1 MIELE
6 TSLRTLQERLDRA
19 NRKVAKSEAQVS
31 DLTKDRDALHAQLGM
46 AYLDAK
52 QDDADEST
60 ALTTELQKLRKEL
73 RRVTKDHQ
81 KRIDQL
87 TKQESE
93 LRGKIE
99 RREKAVT
106 QMASLAKELYNTR
119 VALLP
124 HAQGQAPACDPSIRV
139 EKLRQP
145 VEQQHREISNAT
157 SLPRRRSGPSSE
169 HTARQRSGA
178 ERRKAMRTDDID
190 AYDSEENA
198 GRPDADATTDLQ
210 LPRSQQQQFELTK
223 DNDFLSFMD
232 GDEVEKLRTVVDADK
247 ERLAQLGGRVSQQQD
262 TSRQNRKS
270 SMKKVSYGDF
280 TEHSLPASEATNT
293 THNLTDRHETQRSM
307 RSQTSERRR
316 HRSTSRGDLT
326 SAFLVPDV
334 TLRSAQQD
342 ATTDAQGTIKHTTTI
357 PRPIP
362 VSDRMLEDPDT
373 TTRPAQDPA
382 LALATV
388 IKNVQDE
395 LVQYRAQ
402 LQEQEALY
410 HQHDPSLSKRKRKI
424 VFTRM
429 QKLLSMIEARSD
441 QVYALY
447 DVLEGQKASGQMM
460 KEEEVELT
468 LQNLG
473 LDAHAAAAGAEPSKT
488 VIEDDGSEASGDESD
503 LGDDF
508 PTWDGIE
515 ATQTQTLDGLP
526 RMTGR

>member
-1 MIELE
+1 M
-6 TSLRTLQERLDRA
+6 
-19 NRKVAKSEAQVS
+19 S

-87 TKQESE
+87 TKQETE
-93 LRGKIE
+93 LRGKIK

-106 QMASLAKELYNTR
+106 QMASLAKELYDTR
-119 VALLP
+119 VAMLP
-124 HAQGQAPACDPSIRV
+124 QTQTQTQARDPSIHV
-139 EKLRQP
+139 DKLRQP

-157 SLPRRRSGPSSE
+157 SLPRRRSGPSSDY
-169 HTARQRSGA
+169 TARQRPGA
-178 ERRKAMRTDDID
+178 ERRRGMRTDHID
-190 AYDSEENA
+190 AYDSEEDA
-198 GRPDADATTDLQ
+198 ARTDADTTTNIQ
-210 LPRSQQQQFELTK
+210 LSRTQQQQFELTK

-247 ERLAQLGGRVSQQQD
+247 ERLAQLGGYHNQHQEASKP
-262 TSRQNRKS
+262 NRKS

-280 TEHSLPASEATNT
+280 TEHSLPASEHTNT
-293 THNLTDRHETQRSM
+293 TRNGTDRQETQQSV
-307 RSQTSERRR
+307 RSQLSERRR
-316 HRSTSRGDLT
+316 RSGTSRGDQT

-334 TLRSAQQD
+334 TLRNTQQD
-342 ATTDAQGTIKHTTTI
+342 AASVAQGTVKHHTTI
-357 PRPIP
+357 PRPVP
-362 VSDRMLEDPDT
+362 VSDRMPEDPDT

-388 IKNVQDE
+388 IKNLQDE
-395 LVQYRAQ
+395 LAQLRIQ

-429 QKLLSMIEARSD
+429 QKLLSMIEMRSD
-441 QVYALY
+441 QIYALF
-447 DVLEGQKASGQMM
+447 DVLEGQKSSGQMM
-460 KEEEVELT
+460 KEDEVEVT
-468 LQNLG
+468 LQSLG
-473 LDAHAAAAGAEPSKT
+473 LNEHAVGAAAEPSKT
-488 VIEDDGSEASGDESD
+488 VIEDDVSEQSGDERDGEDSD

-508 PTWDGIE
+508 PSWNGLE
-515 ATQTQTLDGLP
+515 PTQTQTLDGLP
-526 RMTGR
+526 RMSGR